1 MKIPM
6 KMKMK
11 MTMKIK
17 IKIKIKMCDKFFNP
31 ICYNN
36 SNNKEFFFCY
46 RNSTQSDNDNDLNIN
61 KYYPILSLYTYQLYI

>member
-1 MKIPM
+1 MYGKKLCIFCLFLLEH
-6 KMKMK
+6 KNV
-11 MTMKIK
+11 
-17 IKIKIKMCDKFFNP
+17 DNFFNP

-36 SNNKEFFFCY
+36 LNNKELSVYY